1 MYVHDLMLFRFRK
14 NINYKVDR
22 TNLPADYLLSRMMG
36 LVVDATDVIR
46 GQSPDDIGTAG

>member
-1 MYVHDLMLFRFRK
+1 MYAHDLMLFRFRK
-14 NINYKVDR
+14 NTNYKINR

-46 GQSPDDIGTAG
+46 GQSPDDIGITG